1 MEREKEEQKKRT
13 TITRRSTINYS
24 IITVN
29 REAAYYTPIATMPT
43 EMRPCW
49 NRIST
54 YQQFSFLI
62 DARSDCR
69 DRAITI
75 SSVNRV
81 MMILFLFLF
90 CSWSL
95 IGTTQHNT
103 TTKISV
109 IIEWKYYAM
118 DTKEWTLAL
127 PEQFDINNFLLDF
140 FFTCHSSHIHACTS
154 QREENFGWLSLARNA
169 QHCAANAEAHQN
181 IYEFCWSSEDNANA
195 KSSRDID
202 RTIVTQWVLNWY
214 QRYVAM
220 KTLNLNT
227 ISIKK
232 IETIVVSPE
241 ERNADERTTAI
252 EHREATTDM
261 NHTYVSLS

>member
-127 PEQFDINNFLLDF
+127 PEQFDINNFFLTF
-140 FFTCHSSHIHACTS
+140 FSLVIHLI
-154 QREENFGWLSLARNA
+154 FM
-169 QHCAANAEAHQN
+169 HAH
-181 IYEFCWSSEDNANA
+181 
-195 KSSRDID
+195 
-202 RTIVTQWVLNWY
+202 
-214 QRYVAM
+214 
-220 KTLNLNT
+220 
-227 ISIKK
+227 
-232 IETIVVSPE
+232 
-241 ERNADERTTAI
+241 
-252 EHREATTDM
+252 HREKRILDGFHLLEMHNTVLLMQKLTKIFTNFVGAAKIMRMRRVHAILTER
-261 NHTYVSLS
+261 L